1 MNSGLS
7 IKNLTAFAVAFML
20 VFGCGLFGSS
30 LIPDAPGIAWAD
42 DDDDDDEE
50 TAPIVI
56 GGYAGHQI
64 YGPGAGLQPVYTE
77 RERQAQKNSA
87 CRAAAKVAQA
97 AGATVTGAGGS
108 AVGWFS
114 CAKAGAKSKNK
125 KAKAAAS
132 LACALAAGAAIGA
145 CLGADVTAL
154 P

>member
-20 VFGCGLFGSS
+20 VFGYGLLGSS

-42 DDDDDDEE
+42 DDDDDEE
-50 TAPIVI
+50 VVPIVL
-56 GGYAGHQI
+56 GGYAGDQI
-64 YGPGAGLQPVYTE
+64 YGPGAGMQPAYTE
-77 RERQAQKNSA
+77 QERQAQKNSA

-114 CAKAGAKSKNK
+114 CAKAGAKAKSK

-132 LACALAAGAAIGA
+132 LACALAAGAAVGA
-145 CLGADVTAL
+145 CLDADATAL